1 MNNLIKTQHG
11 KALLYFTLIVFI
23 NLTVLSIIILGIGLG
38 IKGYVSDT
46 QFAYEAVTCC
56 GSICSQCFFTLRTFS
71 TILPWG
77 CVAILFIGI
86 GMATRK
92 TILMLSWNYR
102 FIRPITPLSSETHPK
117 LKKFLPPMNLYG
129 QLVLLENT
137 KLHCAFTLGLWKPKI
152 YVSSGICSYLS
163 GKELLAVI
171 LHETHHKKC
180 KDPLKLFVVQ
190 ILYALNFFLP
200 INRSLI
206 NLYSAASEKAA
217 DDSAINF
224 SGEPLDLA
232 SALVK
237 LSKFKLMDTLSPS
250 AAFSKEQNIVED
262 RISRLLKTHRPLPFP
277 GKTHLYLSCIA
288 SLFIAAIICLSLF
301 SKSFNHTHTIECKTR
316 TCNMAKCG

>member
-1 MNNLIKTQHG
+1 MKNLIKTQHG

-23 NLTVLSIIILGIGLG
+23 NLTILSITITGIALG
-38 IKGYVSDT
+38 IKEYISDT
-46 QFAYEAVTCC
+46 KFAYEAVTCC
-56 GSICSQCFFTLRTFS
+56 GSICSKCFFTLRTFF

-77 CVAILFIGI
+77 CVVILFIGI

-102 FIRPITPLSSETHPK
+102 FIRPITPLSFETHPK
-117 LKKFLPPMNLYG
+117 LNKILPPMNLYG
-129 QLVLLENT
+129 QVVLLENNN
-137 KLHCAFTLGLWKPKI
+137 LHCAFTLGLWKPKI

-163 GKELLAVI
+163 RKELLAVI
-171 LHETHHKKC
+171 LHATHHKKS

-200 INRSLI
+200 INNYLI

-224 SGEPLDLA
+224 SREPLELA

-262 RISRLLKTHRPLPFP
+262 RISRLLETHKPLPYSD
-277 GKTHLYLSCIA
+277 KTHLYLSCIA
-288 SLFIAAIICLSLF
+288 SIFILSTTLCIFLHRHF
-301 SKSFNHTHTIECKTR
+301 SKGKR
-316 TCNMAKCG
+316 